1 MKPFALLIVG
11 LAFAISP
18 IAAQWLDY
26 PTPNVPRAAD
36 GKPDLSGLWEPE
48 PNGRIGEGSIAIA
61 PGDDPVTPEFVNIG
75 SRLEG
80 GLPYQPWAVQLARER
95 TREEHG
101 AHDPLGNGFPVGIVR
116 LHSYATPRKMIR
128 TRDL

>member
-1 MKPFALLIVG
+1 
-11 LAFAISP
+11 
-18 IAAQWLDY
+18 
-26 PTPNVPRAAD
+26 
-36 GKPDLSGLWEPE
+36 
-48 PNGRIGEGSIAIA
+48 
-61 PGDDPVTPEFVNIG
+61 
-75 SRLEG
+75 
-80 GLPYQPWAVQLARER
+80 LARER